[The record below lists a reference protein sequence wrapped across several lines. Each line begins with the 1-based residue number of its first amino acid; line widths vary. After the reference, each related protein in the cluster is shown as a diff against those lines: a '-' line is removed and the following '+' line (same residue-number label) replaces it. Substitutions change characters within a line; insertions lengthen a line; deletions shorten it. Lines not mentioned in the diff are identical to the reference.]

1 MKTLLTFLLS
11 GLMTVNGLTA
21 SAPATVENLTS
32 GKFDDGLYAYAT
44 VDRIEEENWVVLEAS
59 LDDEYC
65 IMVDVLQED
74 FNISKNEGDQFR
86 LSVVHGKF
94 YTTFLA
100 NDYMGRE
107 ENYYQFRSDDNTV
120 WWALT
125 EAEIGGVP
133 DNETEYT
140 LIYYD
145 NGTTAENKPCD
156 CLPEWECECEVYDD
170 IFIGMIV
177 EKYGNIL
184 SVENFEKMIRSEQ
197 I

>member
-1 MKTLLTFLLS
+1 MKTLLTFLLG
-11 GLMTVNGLTA
+11 GLMMVNGLTVTSPE
-21 SAPATVENLTS
+21 SAENLNGKSDS
-32 GKFDDGLYAYAT
+32 GIYAYAT
-44 VDRIEEENWVVLEAS
+44 VDRIEEENWAVLEAC

-65 IMVDVLQED
+65 IMVDVPQED
-74 FNISKNEGDQFR
+74 FIIPKNEGDQFE
-86 LSVVHGKF
+86 LSVIRGKF

-100 NDYMGRE
+100 NDYIGRE
-107 ENYYQFRSDDNTV
+107 ENYYQFRSSDDTV

-125 EAEIGGVP
+125 EEQIGGIP

-140 LIYYD
+140 LIYYN

-170 IFIGMIV
+170 IFIGIIV

-184 SVENFEKMIRSEQ
+184 SVENFEEKIRGVQ